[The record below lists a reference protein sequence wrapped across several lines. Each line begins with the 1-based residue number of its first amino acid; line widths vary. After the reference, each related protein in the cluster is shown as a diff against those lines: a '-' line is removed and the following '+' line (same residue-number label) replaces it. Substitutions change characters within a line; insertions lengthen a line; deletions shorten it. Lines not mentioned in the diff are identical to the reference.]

1 MTNDL
6 HDVLAIY
13 SVERILEEVW
23 WSTFAG
29 GLAALVMTVAFS
41 VMAGLAA
48 RWLCGVRLSES
59 LRLAFPGLAA
69 LGSFAVILILF
80 WALLQPLP
88 AAAG

>member
-13 SVERILEEVW
+13 SVDRILEEV
-23 WSTFAG
+23 
-29 GLAALVMTVAFS
+29 
-41 VMAGLAA
+41 
-48 RWLCGVRLSES
+48 WLCGVRLSES